1 LVSAQDAG
9 EKGCRWHKLELVFKH
24 VSIAMIGGFFLS
36 IPKAVNS
43 LDKGG
48 DMRIAVVS
56 SDKRVVNERFGTAK
70 RFLIYEQSSNGLQ
83 FVGERVS
90 EPLLVDYFDRDMC
103 DWIADIIQDCQKVY
117 MARRLSENSNFFS
130 NRGILKK

>member
-1 LVSAQDAG
+1 
-9 EKGCRWHKLELVFKH
+9 
-24 VSIAMIGGFFLS
+24 MS

-90 EPLLVDYFDRDMC
+90 EPLLVDYFDREMC

-117 MARRLSENSNFFS
+117 MARISLAAEKAVAS
-130 NRGILKK
+130 RGITPVIYQGPIDQIIL